1 LTITGRWIARLKSV
15 ANTVVLG
22 ALAILVLIGIGTAA
36 TVAFATR
43 AGLAAHREIVQLLHL
58 MGAQDGFIARA
69 FEWHYFSAAAIAS
82 ACGAFLA
89 GLAFLAAGSLDEF
102 GIASV
107 SFLPPLGL
115 PLRDL
120 PWLALV
126 PISAALIAWATA
138 RISVIAAL
146 HEHY

>member
-1 LTITGRWIARLKSV
+1 
-15 ANTVVLG
+15 
-22 ALAILVLIGIGTAA
+22 
-36 TVAFATR
+36 
-43 AGLAAHREIVQLLHL
+43 

-69 FEWHYFSAAAIAS
+69 FEWHYFTAAAIAS

-89 GLAFLAAGSLDEF
+89 AIVFLAIGRLDEL

-107 SFLPPLGL
+107 TFLPPLGL

-120 PWLALV
+120 PWLLLV
-126 PISAALIAWATA
+126 PASAAVIAWATA